1 MMSAES
7 VVENRRAGNG
17 SKRGTP
23 VMVAGL
29 RAMTNFDST
38 TVVLCDL
45 DGVIWLA
52 HEPIHGS
59 PEAVQALR
67 DAGKRV
73 LFVTNNSFSTYDQQV
88 AALGAIGI
96 DADGDVVTSAMAAA
110 SVVQP
115 GWRVL
120 VCGGEGLIQE
130 METAGAD
137 VVVPYRHRGAQGPF
151 DAVVVGFHR
160 EFDFEVLSDALTA
173 VRSGARLIGSNA
185 DANYP
190 TPQGPIPGGGS
201 ILAAV
206 EKATGQK
213 AVVTGKPHEPMAEL
227 VKKMCAGHHPRNMLM
242 VGDLP
247 ATDGAFARTIGCS
260 YALVL
265 SGMTTSSEG
274 VDADVVAPTL
284 HHVAQQ
290 LLSS

>member
-1 MMSAES
+1 MSTEC
-7 VVENRRAGNG
+7 VVENRTAGKG

-23 VMVAGL
+23 LMVAGL
-29 RAMTNFDST
+29 VAVTNFDST
-38 TVVLCDL
+38 SVVLCDL

-52 HEPIHGS
+52 HEPIDGS
-59 PEAVQALR
+59 VEAVAALR
-67 DAGKRV
+67 QAGKRV

-88 AALGAIGI
+88 AALGSIGI
-96 DADGDVVTSAMAAA
+96 EADGDVVTSAMAAA
-110 SVVQP
+110 SVMQP

-130 METAGAD
+130 VENIGAE
-137 VVVPYRHRGAQGPF
+137 VVVPYRNRGASGPF

-173 VRSGARLIGSNA
+173 VRNGAQLIGSNA
-185 DANYP
+185 DPNYP

-206 EKATGQK
+206 EKATGTT
-213 AVVTGKPHEPMAEL
+213 AIVTGKPHDPMAQL
-227 VKKMCAGHHPRNMLM
+227 VHRICHGHGPENMVM

-247 ATDGAFARTIGCS
+247 ETDGSFARTIGCR

-265 SGMTTSSEG
+265 SGMTESATG
-274 VDADVVAPTL
+274 VDADIVAPSL